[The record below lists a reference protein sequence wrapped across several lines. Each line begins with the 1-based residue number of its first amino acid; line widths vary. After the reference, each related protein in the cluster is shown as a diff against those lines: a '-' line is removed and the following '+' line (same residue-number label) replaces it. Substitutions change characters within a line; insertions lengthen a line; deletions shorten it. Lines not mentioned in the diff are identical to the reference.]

1 LQAALEK
8 KGHINGH
15 HQAVPLAI
23 GHAEIMEETNAPRH
37 TLIFSMA
44 LVIEEDRAGI
54 AGTNQLAAE
63 RIEQVLVVMR

>member
-1 LQAALEK
+1 
-8 KGHINGH
+8 
-15 HQAVPLAI
+15 
-23 GHAEIMEETNAPRH
+23 
-37 TLIFSMA
+37 MA